1 MASIVLYGDILSQES
16 NAPQNRLTYLLL
28 CSMTWQP
35 PIWMITTAIP
45 TQFHCMVVSRPSL
58 YRYYRG
64 LKFEDQFWA
73 VNFDE
78 VPFEL

>member
-1 MASIVLYGDILSQES
+1 
-16 NAPQNRLTYLLL
+16 
-28 CSMTWQP
+28 
-35 PIWMITTAIP
+35 MITTATP
-45 TQFHCMVVSRPSL
+45 TQFHCMVVSTPSL

-64 LKFEDQFWA
+64 LKFEDQFWG